1 MRQMLLLLCG
11 LAAGVTWGALPTLNL
26 IVQKWLKEIDS
37 TLSKIRRIV
46 TFFKKSSHP
55 AAKLKI
61 MQEQMNIP
69 VLKPKQDVCTRWN
82 STFEMLSRILEIKDA
97 VVATLAIIDKEGIN
111 SLVPNK
117 WNIVRVAKE
126 ILSIFNDVPI
136 EVSAEKNVS
145 ISKKIELVD
154 NLKRHVQKHLNREDL
169 PQEIMQMLQF
179 FMNELGNPNFSSSLH
194 ISL

>member
-37 TLSKIRRIV
+37 TLSKIRKIV

-69 VLKPKQDVCTRWN
+69 VLKPKQDVCMRWN
-82 STFEMLSRILEIKDA
+82 STFEMLSRNLEIKDA
-97 VVATLAIIDKEGIN
+97 VVSTLAIIDKEGIN

-117 WNIVRVAKE
+117 WNIVRVAME
-126 ILSIFNDVPI
+126 ILNYIF
-136 EVSAEKNVS
+136 
-145 ISKKIELVD
+145 
-154 NLKRHVQKHLNREDL
+154 
-169 PQEIMQMLQF
+169 
-179 FMNELGNPNFSSSLH
+179 
-194 ISL
+194 

>member
-26 IVQKWLKEIDS
+26 IVQKRFKEIDS

-55 AAKLKI
+55 DAKLKI

-97 VVATLAIIDKEGIN
+97 VVSTLAIIDKEGIN
-111 SLVPNK
+111 SLVPNE
-117 WNIVRVAKE
+117 WNIVTVAME

-169 PQEIMQMLQF
+169 PQEIMQMLQL

-194 ISL
+194 IFL